1 GFIATIQAMCD
12 VAVGRRVL
20 GAVGVE
26 QVYRDASHLRLP
38 EARVDVPSANPD
50 DYLYPLSVGCASRLD
65 RQVAGRALAILCM
78 LYAVVIDALREVTLS
93 IQQADRDEVGAV
105 VAGGLAVV
113 SGQHAEA
120 AGIDGEAFVKAVLR
134 TEVRRQGLVGCGGAG
149 GEILVESL
157 ERLSVA
163 CD

>member
-1 GFIATIQAMCD
+1 MTFVEVEHRRPNSQRPQSADSGDAENDLLANAGGFIATIQAMCD

-113 SGQHAEA
+113 SG
-120 AGIDGEAFVKAVLR
+120 
-134 TEVRRQGLVGCGGAG
+134 
-149 GEILVESL
+149 
-157 ERLSVA
+157 
-163 CD
+163 